1 MQSRWFL
8 AFHFVPQQHGVFFV
22 FSLSDFQKHTPTFTS
37 AKITREVTLI
47 AVTSTGTPLGFFS
60 VESRKN
66 SAWRKMP
73 SDVPIAVTHL
83 PKVFISDYQACQ
95 FVGNIGI
102 EISFWST
109 VQAQNKHFSLRQP
122 TFPAIPVCVIR
133 SILK

>member
-47 AVTSTGTPLGFFS
+47 ARKFS
-60 VESRKN
+60 VKSRKN